1 MKKFESWNRRDFI
14 AKPLTWFAASRL
26 LGGFNLLHAE
36 TLPFMSSAEAG
47 GIISRPLGKTGI
59 TLPIVSMGVMSA
71 NMPAVVKRAY
81 EVGMR
86 HFDTAAMYQQ
96 GRNEE
101 MLGNVIKELGVR
113 DKVTIATKIF
123 IKPPNRRDPDVKQQM
138 RNIFEGSLKR
148 LQMDHVDILYYHAV
162 DSVEDASL
170 EAPIQVLQAFKK
182 EGKTRFIG
190 ISTHTPEAVLNEAVK
205 LGVYDV
211 ALITINYT
219 MAHDTGLHDAIDRAA
234 KKGIGL
240 VAMKTQTGGTVKPDP
255 KLPKNLPPHS
265 QTALLKWALQTP
277 AITTAIPG
285 FTNFEQLEQ
294 NFSVARELTYT
305 PAEKQFLADKNFSA
319 QAEFCVQCGQC
330 RSDCPLKADIPALM
344 RTHMYAVQ
352 YSNHAHAQQTL
363 STISSGRGL
372 DACREC
378 SSCKANCRN
387 TVNIARKINDLK
399 QIVSAGVLQA

>member
-1 MKKFESWNRRDFI
+1 MKFEWNRRDFI

-26 LGGFNLLHAE
+26 LGGFKLLNAE
-36 TLPFMSSAEAG
+36 TLPFMSSADSS
-47 GIISRPLGKTGI
+47 GIITRTLGKTGI
-59 TLPIVSMGVMSA
+59 SLPVVSMGVMNA
-71 NMPAVVKRAY
+71 NMPAVVRRAY
-81 EVGMR
+81 EIGMR
-86 HFDTAAMYQQ
+86 HFDTAARYQD

-101 MLGNVIKELGVR
+101 MVGNVIKELGVR
-113 DKVTIATKIF
+113 DKVTISTKIF
-123 IKPPNRRDPDVKQQM
+123 IYPPKRRAANVGQEM
-138 RNIFEGSLKR
+138 RDILVGSLKR

-162 DSVEDASL
+162 DSADDAAL
-170 EAPIQVLQAFKK
+170 ELPIRALQDFKK

-211 ALITINYT
+211 SLIVLNYT
-219 MAHDTGLHDAIDRAA
+219 MAHDAGLHDAIDRAA

-240 VAMKTQTGGTVKPDP
+240 VAMKTQAGGTVKPDP

-265 QTALLKWALQTP
+265 QTALLKWVLQNP
-277 AITTAIPG
+277 AIATAIPG
-285 FTNFEQLEQ
+285 FTNFDQLEQ
-294 NFSVARELTYT
+294 NFSVARDIAYT
-305 PAEKQFLADKNFSA
+305 APEKEFLADKKFSA

-330 RSDCPLKADIPALM
+330 RADCPLKADIPALM

-363 STISSGRGL
+363 ATISSGRGL
-372 DACREC
+372 DACGDC
-378 SSCKANCRN
+378 TSCKASCRN

-399 QIVSAGVLQA
+399 QIVSAGVLRA

>member
-36 TLPFMSSAEAG
+36 TLPFMSSPETG

-59 TLPIVSMGVMSA
+59 TLPIVSMGAMSA

-81 EVGMR
+81 EVGVR

-101 MLGNVIKELGVR
+101 MLGNVIKELRVR
-113 DKVTIATKIF
+113 DRVTISTKIF
-123 IKPPNRRDPDVKQQM
+123 IKPPNRRDADVQQQM
-138 RNIFEGSLKR
+138 RTIFEGSLKR

-162 DSVEDASL
+162 DSADDAAL
-170 EAPIQVLQAFKK
+170 DAPIQVLQSFKK

-190 ISTHTPEAVLNEAVK
+190 ISTHTPQAVLNEAVK

-211 ALITINYT
+211 SLITINYT
-219 MAHDTGLHDAIDRAA
+219 MAHDKGLQDAIDGAA

-240 VAMKTQTGGTVKPDP
+240 VAMKTQAGGTVKPDP
-255 KLPKNLPPHS
+255 KLPSNLPPHS
-265 QTALLKWALQTP
+265 QTALLKWVLQNP
-277 AITTAIPG
+277 AIATAIPG
-285 FTNFEQLEQ
+285 VTNFEQLEQ
-294 NFSVARELTYT
+294 NFSVARSLSYT
-305 PAEKQFLADKNFSA
+305 PAEKEFLADKTFSA

-352 YSNHAHAQQTL
+352 YKNHAHAQQTL
-363 STISSGRGL
+363 STISSGVGL
-372 DACREC
+372 DACGDC
-378 SSCKANCRN
+378 GSCKATCRN
-387 TVNIARKINDLK
+387 AVNIARKINDLK
-399 QIVSAGVLQA
+399 QMVSGGTLRA